1 MSLLIANDVDLA
13 GGFQVSDGFL
23 EQFSIVVR

>member
-13 GGFQVSDGFL
+13 DGFQVSDSFL
-23 EQFSIVVR
+23 EEFSIVVR